1 MQGLFIEIKIR
12 IIEGG
17 GYLNFKL
24 PAKVTKARLVPV
36 SNYTKLLTVFKTYLV
51 KKVSKVQ

>member
-36 SNYTKLLTVFKTYLV
+36 SNYTKLLTVLRLIW
-51 KKVSKVQ
+51 